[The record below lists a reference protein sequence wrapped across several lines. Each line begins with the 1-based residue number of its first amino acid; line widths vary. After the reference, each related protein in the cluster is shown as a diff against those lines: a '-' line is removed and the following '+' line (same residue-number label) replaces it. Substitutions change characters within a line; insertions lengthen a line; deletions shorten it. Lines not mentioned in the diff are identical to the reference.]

1 MSSTTPSSTDVTR
14 WRLLDTGARD
24 GAWNMACD
32 VALMARA
39 RRTGEAVFRVYAWA
53 QPTLSFGRH
62 EAARRH
68 YNAHAIAAAGVDLVR
83 RPTGG
88 RALLHH
94 REVTYS
100 ITAPVVSGESLAAS
114 VRQFN
119 RLLLDALQALGVN
132 AREAG
137 ASRAMRPEGAA
148 CFAMPSAGELTL
160 DGRKLV
166 GSAQVRQD
174 GALLQHGSILLDDDQ
189 VRIAGFAAGPYLPPA
204 PAAALREALGP
215 KAAYEM
221 VRDALLQTVSA
232 ASGAQSS
239 QALVLT
245 PDEALGDSPELDDAL
260 RQFRDPAWTWRR

>member
-1 MSSTTPSSTDVTR
+1 MTR
-14 WRLLDTGARD
+14 WRLLDTGARA

-39 RRTGEAVFRVYAWA
+39 RRTGEAVFRVYAWER
-53 QPTLSFGRH
+53 PTLSFGRH

-68 YNAHAIAAAGVDLVR
+68 YDVHAIAGGGVDVVR

-100 ITAPVVSGESLAAS
+100 ITSPVVPGESLAGS
-114 VRQFN
+114 VRRFN
-119 RLLLDALQALGVN
+119 QLLLDALRALGVD

-137 ASRAMRPEGAA
+137 KSHALRPEGAA
-148 CFAMPSAGELTL
+148 CFAVPSTGELTL

-166 GSAQVRQD
+166 GSAQVRRD
-174 GALLQHGSILLDDDQ
+174 GALLQHGSILLHDDQ
-189 VRIAGFAAGPYLPPA
+189 GRIAGFATGPYLPSA
-204 PAAALREALGP
+204 PAASLREALGAR
-215 KAAYEM
+215 AAYEP
-221 VRDALLQTVSA
+221 VRDALLQRVA
-232 ASGAQSS
+232 VASGARST
-239 QALVLT
+239 AELVLT
-245 PDEALGDSPELDDAL
+245 PDEALGGLSDFDDAL

>member
-1 MSSTTPSSTDVTR
+1 
-14 WRLLDTGARD
+14 
-24 GAWNMACD
+24 MACD

-39 RRTGEAVFRVYAWA
+39 RRTGESVFRVYAWA
-53 QPTLSFGRH
+53 NPTLSFGRH

-68 YNAHAIAAAGVDLVR
+68 YDAGVIAAAGVDVVR

-100 ITAPVVSGESLAAS
+100 ITGPVVPGESLTSS
-114 VRQFN
+114 VRRFN
-119 RLLLDALQALGVN
+119 QLLLDALRALGVD

-137 ASRAMRPEGAA
+137 KSPTMRPEGAA
-148 CFAMPSAGELTL
+148 CFAVPSAGELTL

-189 VRIAGFAAGPYLPPA
+189 ARIAGFAAGPYLPPA
-204 PAAALREALGP
+204 PAASLREALGI
-215 KAAYEM
+215 KAAYEP
-221 VRDALLQTVSA
+221 VRDALLQVVAA
-232 ASGAQSS
+232 ASGARSPEE
-239 QALVLT
+239 LVLT
-245 PDEALGDSPELDDAL
+245 PGEALGESPDFDAAL
-260 RQFRDPAWTWRR
+260 GQFRDAGWTWRR

>member
-1 MSSTTPSSTDVTR
+1 MTR
-14 WRLLDTGARD
+14 WQLLDTGARD

-39 RRTGEAVFRVYAWA
+39 RRTGESVFRVYAWER
-53 QPTLSFGRH
+53 PTLSFGRH

-68 YNAHAIAAAGVDLVR
+68 YDAHAIAAAGVELVR

-100 ITAPVVSGESLAAS
+100 ITAPVVPGDSLTRS
-114 VRQFN
+114 VRRFN
-119 RLLLDALQALGVN
+119 LLLLRALRALGVD
-132 AREAG
+132 ARAAG

-148 CFAMPSAGELTL
+148 CFTVPSAGELTL

-174 GALLQHGSILLDDDQ
+174 GALLQHGSLLLDDDQ
-189 VRIAGFAAGPYLPPA
+189 GRIAAFTIGHYLAPA
-204 PAAALREALGP
+204 PTASLRGALGP
-215 KAAYEM
+215 KATYPA
-221 VRDALLQTVSA
+221 VRDALLQAVISECGARSA
-232 ASGAQSS
+232 EEP
-239 QALVLT
+239 VFT
-245 PDEALGDSPELDDAL
+245 TEEALRGDLRLDDAL
-260 RQFRDPAWTWRR
+260 AQFRDATWTWRR

>member
-1 MSSTTPSSTDVTR
+1 VAR

-39 RRTGEAVFRVYAWA
+39 RRTGESVFRVYAWA
-53 QPTLSFGRH
+53 RPTLSFGRH

-68 YNAHAIAAAGVDLVR
+68 YDASVIAAAGVDVVR

-100 ITAPVVSGESLAAS
+100 ITAPVVPGESLASS
-114 VRQFN
+114 VRRFN
-119 RLLLDALQALGVN
+119 QLLLGALRALGVD
-132 AREAG
+132 AREADKTH
-137 ASRAMRPEGAA
+137 AMRPEGAA
-148 CFAMPSAGELTL
+148 CFAVPSAGELTL

-189 VRIAGFAAGPYLPPA
+189 GRIAGFSAGPYLPPA
-204 PAAALREALGP
+204 PAASLREALGA
-215 KAAYEM
+215 KAAYEP
-221 VRDALLQTVSA
+221 VRDALLRVVAESNGGRSA
-232 ASGAQSS
+232 AD
-239 QALVLT
+239 LVLT
-245 PDEALGDSPELDDAL
+245 PDEALGGSPDLDDAL
-260 RQFRDPAWTWRR
+260 GQFRDEAWTWRR

>member
-1 MSSTTPSSTDVTR
+1 MTA

-39 RRTGEAVFRVYAWA
+39 RRTGEAVFRVYAWTH
-53 QPTLSFGRH
+53 PTLSFGRH

-68 YNAHAIAAAGVDLVR
+68 YNADAIAAGGVDLVR

-100 ITAPVVSGESLAAS
+100 ITAPVVAGESLAAS
-114 VRQFN
+114 VRRFN
-119 RLLLDALQALGVN
+119 QLLLDALRALGVD

-148 CFAMPSAGELTL
+148 CFAVPSAGELTL

-189 VRIAGFAAGPYLPPA
+189 GRIAGFAAGPYVPSA
-204 PAAALREALGP
+204 PAAALRDALGAN
-215 KAAYEM
+215 AAYEP
-221 VRDALLQTVSA
+221 VRDALWQAVAA
-232 ASGAQSS
+232 ASGARSTEDLMLS
-239 QALVLT
+239 
-245 PDEALGDSPELDDAL
+245 PDEALRGSPDLDDAL
-260 RQFRDPAWTWRR
+260 RQFRDAGWTWRR

>member
-1 MSSTTPSSTDVTR
+1 
-14 WRLLDTGARD
+14 
-24 GAWNMACD
+24 MACD

-53 QPTLSFGRH
+53 HPTLSFGRH

-68 YNAHAIAAAGVDLVR
+68 YDAGAIAASGVDLVR

-100 ITAPVVSGESLAAS
+100 ITAPVVAGESLTAS
-114 VRQFN
+114 VRHFN
-119 RLLLDALQALGVN
+119 QLLLDALHSLGVD
-132 AREAG
+132 AQEAG

-148 CFAMPSAGELTL
+148 CFAVPSAGELTL
-160 DGRKLV
+160 GGRKLV

-189 VRIAGFAAGPYLPPA
+189 GRIAAFATGPYLHPA
-204 PAAALREALGP
+204 PAASLREALGA
-215 KAAYEM
+215 KAAYET
-221 VRDALLQTVSA
+221 VRDALLRVVAAAAGTRSA
-232 ASGAQSS
+232 E
-239 QALVLT
+239 ALRIT
-245 PDEALGDSPELDDAL
+245 PDEALGGSPDLDDAL
-260 RQFRDPAWTWRR
+260 RQFRDAAWTWRR

>member
-1 MSSTTPSSTDVTR
+1 VTR

-39 RRTGEAVFRVYAWA
+39 RRTGESVFRVYAWA
-53 QPTLSFGRH
+53 LPTVSFGRH

-68 YNAHAIAAAGVDLVR
+68 YDADAITAAGVDLVR

-100 ITAPVVSGESLAAS
+100 ITAPVVPGESLAAS
-114 VRQFN
+114 VRRFN
-119 RLLLDALQALGVN
+119 QLLLDALHALGVD

-148 CFAMPSAGELTL
+148 CFAVPSSGELTL
-160 DGRKLV
+160 EGRKLV

-189 VRIAGFAAGPYLPPA
+189 GRIAGFAAGAYLPPA
-204 PAAALREALGP
+204 PAAALREKLGA
-215 KAAYEM
+215 KAAYEP
-221 VRDALLQTVSA
+221 VRDALLRTVAA
-232 ASGAQSS
+232 ASGAGS
-239 QALVLT
+239 AEELVLS
-245 PDEALGDSPELDDAL
+245 PDETIGGSPEFDDAL
-260 RQFRDPAWTWRR
+260 LQFRDAAWTWRR